1 MPSFFIEYLSP
12 TNPIA
17 SGIVTILQL
26 VFVIWFFVLIVYGIW
41 LFRKRK
47 QIKKNEDVQ
56 PLVVARQERDLGQKD
71 NDTNIT
77 AEEVFRDFC
86 EKQKLHNS
94 PSITKHLRK
103 IIPLKADFSIT
114 KHLRKFFPQRKDSS
128 ITKHLKTIFLAGW
141 DESRL
146 EVSELIN
153 HTTSNLFRWN
163 SLFRSVLAVF
173 IVIGLL
179 GTLFGLTDSLTELS
193 PALKES
199 TVNET
204 TTENSERM
212 TQALSVL
219 MDKIKGAFAP
229 SIWGIIF
236 TVLGVILY
244 GIYLQIACHPV
255 KSILERLTLTVWVP
269 QLYPT
274 TSQKLIQ
281 TLHKSEAQMRSGYQ
295 TAAQVGELV
304 ENVQGNISEFNEN
317 LKHAN
322 AITLPLSDS
331 ALQINKAASQ
341 INSAA
346 DVLSKGFTESL
357 GKFSQ
362 EFATNV
368 TRLTGFQDEI
378 RSLHQQ
384 FQEASN
390 QKLDQQNQKL
400 DVQTQNLVTVLDAL
414 KSYEDAYIK
423 SREQID
429 ETLQKFINVATET
442 NISIHESNREW
453 FEKIN
458 TDIHEGNREW
468 FEKINTKYNDQ
479 ISEIQGQ
486 MERYLTVLRQSLEN
500 ELKTLTGVLATNLKN
515 VQGSLDERLKVL
527 NDRLENFDT
536 PLKEVAEQIRE
547 TFDTQLET
555 LNDRL
560 SNFDKPLREA
570 VDQIRETFD
579 TQLET
584 LNNRLENFDDPL
596 KQAAEQMRGTFADL
610 VTHMRTIV
618 GDLQR
623 KIIEQNDRYEE
634 QLIGAKNLNQDIVS
648 LLNQLDESSKNQKDA
663 VNELSTNVSG
673 LTTDIKNLDSAI
685 NAFTSDSGDLSQ
697 SVGAIRGDIE
707 KLGTASQQF
716 VEKVDKADVTPL
728 TASIEKLNTSINAIS
743 QHSHSLA
750 DAVDRLA
757 RQEGSLG
764 SGQKTKRP
772 FFKIILNPLSWI
784 WPFKKN
790 TSETKNKNEEK

>member
-41 LFRKRK
+41 LFRKCK

-146 EVSELIN
+146 EVSELVN

-179 GTLFGLTDSLTELS
+179 GTLFGLTDSLTDLS

-199 TVNET
+199 TANET
-204 TTENSERM
+204 STENSERM
-212 TQALSVL
+212 TQALGNL
-219 MDKIKGAFAP
+219 MDDVKGAFAP

-281 TLHKSEAQMRSGYQ
+281 TLHESEAQMRSGYQ
-295 TAAQVGELV
+295 TASQVGELV

-317 LKHAN
+317 LKQAN

-331 ALQINKAASQ
+331 ATQINKAASQ

-400 DVQTQNLVTVLDAL
+400 DVQTQNLVIVLDAL
-414 KSYEDAYIK
+414 KSYEDAYIE
-423 SREQID
+423 SRGQID

-468 FEKINTKYNDQ
+468 FEKINTKYNEQ

-486 MERYLTVLRQSLEN
+486 METYLTVLQQSLEN
-500 ELKTLTGVLATNLKN
+500 ELKTLADVLSINLKN
-515 VQGSLDERLKVL
+515 VQGSLDERLEVL
-527 NDRLENFDT
+527 NNRLENFDT
-536 PLKEVAEQIRE
+536 PLKEVVLQFRE
-547 TFDTQLET
+547 TLETQLTT

-560 SNFDKPLREA
+560 NNFDKPLREA

-634 QLIGAKNLNQDIVS
+634 QLIGVKNLNQDIVN

-663 VNELSTNVSG
+663 VNALSTNVNG
-673 LTTDIKNLDSAI
+673 LTKDINSLDTAI
-685 NAFTSDSGDLSQ
+685 NTFTSDSGDLSQ
-697 SVGAIRGDIE
+697 SIGAIKGDIE

-716 VEKVDKADVTPL
+716 VEKVEKADVTPL
-728 TASIEKLNTSINAIS
+728 TTSIEKLNTSINEIS
-743 QHSHSLA
+743 KHSQTLA
-750 DAVDRLA
+750 NVVERLA
-757 RQEGSLG
+757 RQEGASA
-764 SGQKTKRP
+764 SRQKTKRSS
-772 FFKIILNPLSWI
+772 FKSKLNPFPRI
-784 WPFKKN
+784 WPFKK
-790 TSETKNKNEEK
+790 TKNENDGK

>member
-1 MPSFFIEYLSP
+1 MSSFFSEYLSP

-17 SGIVTILQL
+17 SGIVTFLL
-26 VFVIWFFVLIVYGIW
+26 CSFFIWFVGLIMYRNW
-41 LFRKRK
+41 LLKKKK
-47 QIKKNEDVQ
+47 QIEKIQNVQ
-56 PLVVARQERDLGQKD
+56 KLVTARQEGNLGRGDSDPK
-71 NDTNIT
+71 TS
-77 AEEVFRDFC
+77 AEEVFHKFC
-86 EKQKLHNS
+86 EEQTL
-94 PSITKHLRK
+94 I
-103 IIPLKADFSIT
+103 
-114 KHLRKFFPQRKDSS
+114 KDSP
-128 ITKHLKTIFLAGW
+128 IAKHLKAIFLAGW

-153 HTTSNLFRWN
+153 HTTSNLFRLN
-163 SLFRSVLAVF
+163 NLFRSVLAVF

-179 GTLFGLTDSLTELS
+179 GTLFGLTDSLIDLS

-199 TVNET
+199 ASTQT
-204 TTENSERM
+204 ATENSERM

-219 MDKIKGAFAP
+219 MNDIKGAFAP
-229 SIWGIIF
+229 SICGIIF
-236 TVLGVILY
+236 TIAGVILY

-281 TLHKSEAQMRSGYQ
+281 TLHESEAQMRSGYQ

-331 ALQINKAASQ
+331 ATQINKAASQ

-346 DVLSKGFTESL
+346 DILSKGFTESL

-400 DVQTQNLVTVLDAL
+400 DVQTQNLVIVLDAL

-468 FEKINTKYNDQ
+468 FEKINTKYNEQ

-486 MERYLTVLRQSLEN
+486 METYLTGLRQSLEN
-500 ELKTLTGVLATNLKN
+500 ELKTLADVLSINLKN
-515 VQGSLDERLKVL
+515 VQGSLDERLEVL
-527 NDRLENFDT
+527 NNRLENFDT
-536 PLKEVAEQIRE
+536 PLKEVVLQFRE
-547 TFDTQLET
+547 TLETQLTT

-560 SNFDKPLREA
+560 NNFDKPLREA

-634 QLIGAKNLNQDIVS
+634 QLIGVKNLNQDIVN
-648 LLNQLDESSKNQKDA
+648 LLNQLDESSKNQKEA
-663 VNELSTNVSG
+663 VNTLSTNVGG
-673 LTTDIKNLDSAI
+673 LTEDTQNLATAI
-685 NAFTSDSGDLSQ
+685 ESFTSDSG
-697 SVGAIRGDIE
+697 AISHAVAAIE
-707 KLGTASQQF
+707 KHAGTLGTASQQF
-716 VEKVDKADVTPL
+716 VEKVEKADVTPL
-728 TASIEKLNTSINAIS
+728 TTSIEKLNTSINEIS
-743 QHSHSLA
+743 QNSQTLA
-750 DAVDRLA
+750 NAASTLA
-757 RQEGSLG
+757 KQGSSSG
-764 SGQKTKRP
+764 SERKPKRSFFGRIRNP
-772 FFKIILNPLSWI
+772 FSR
-784 WPFKKN
+784 KK
-790 TSETKNKNEEK
+790 TSEQTSSKSQNNNEG